1 MRRRSRDRRG
11 CRWFRRLARDH
22 GADYV
27 ADGER
32 VGAFRFGFALSGDRV
47 GGFTG
52 LRNDQS
58 DRAGIDDGIAV
69 AAPFAGV
76 VNLDGDAGERLDH
89 ELAGLSGVPTGAGR
103 PRC

>member
-1 MRRRSRDRRG
+1 LAGKSLGG
-11 CRWFRRLARDH
+11 CDADLGTGVGVDGSGGLARDH

-69 AAPFAGV
+69 APFAGV
-76 VNLDGDAGERLDH
+76 VNLDG
-89 ELAGLSGVPTGAGR
+89 GR
-103 PRC
+103 GRETRS